1 MSCCGKMRTQTLNAT
16 AAPRQTAAV
25 LFEYTGRTG
34 LTIVGPAT
42 RTSYRF
48 DRPGARA
55 IVDARDR
62 TALAAVPVLRQIS

>member
-1 MSCCGKMRTQTLNAT
+1 MSCCGRMRTQTLRAI

-25 LFEYTGRTG
+25 LFEYIGKTA

-62 TALAAVPVLRQIS
+62 ASLAAVPVLRQVS

>member
-1 MSCCGKMRTQTLNAT
+1 MSCCGRMRTRTLNAI

-25 LFEYTGRTG
+25 LFQYTGRTG

-62 TALAAVPVLRQIS
+62 APLAAVPMLRQVS